1 MGINKFGIGSLVIG
15 LVLLFIAWFLKFQTA
30 SLMNILGYLFYGG
43 MMWIGL
49 FLVLI
54 GVLMSVL

>member
-15 LVLLFIAWFLKFQTA
+15 LVLLFIAWFLKFST
-30 SLMNILGYLFYGG
+30 SSVMHILGYLFYGG
-43 MMWIGL
+43 MLWIGL

-54 GVLMSVL
+54 GILMSVL